1 MTKNPEEYADQKSQ
15 PHVQVALSLKSRGIG
30 AKVGD
35 VIPYVICQ
43 GDSNLIAARAH
54 HPDDFAQPSST
65 LIIGKFTDIFI
76 KIDKEWYLANQ
87 IHPPIG
93 RLCEPIDGT
102 DSARIADCLGNLQG
116 F

>member
-54 HPDDFAQPSST
+54 HPDDFSQPDCS
-65 LIIGKFTDIFI
+65 LVIGKIRCL
-76 KIDKEWYLANQ
+76 YL
-87 IHPPIG
+87 
-93 RLCEPIDGT
+93 
-102 DSARIADCLGNLQG
+102 